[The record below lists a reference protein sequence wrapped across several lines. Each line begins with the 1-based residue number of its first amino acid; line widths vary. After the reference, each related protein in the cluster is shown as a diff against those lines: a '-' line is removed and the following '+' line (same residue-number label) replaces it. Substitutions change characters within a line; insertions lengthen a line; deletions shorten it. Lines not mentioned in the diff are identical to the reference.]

1 MVGLLKETNL
11 SNEEK
16 EEYLINLLATG
27 LNKVLSVDLI
37 REYEKIIAKAERKE
51 LLYNYSLVLYDAKS

>member
-1 MVGLLKETNL
+1 MLGLLKESSL

-37 REYEKIIAKAERKE
+37 REYERVIAKAERK
-51 LLYNYSLVLYDAKS
+51 

>member
-1 MVGLLKETNL
+1 MLGLLKDTNL

-37 REYEKIIAKAERKE
+37 REYEKVISKAERKE
-51 LLYNYSLVLYDAKS
+51 LLYNYSLALYDAK

>member
-16 EEYLINLLATG
+16 EDYLINLLATG

>member
-1 MVGLLKETNL
+1 MLGLLKETNL

-16 EEYLINLLATG
+16 EDYLINLLATG